1 MIYEFENHNKYFLGA
16 TLKISI
22 IIDFLLIQSPGV
34 LSEIIYLDIKKSS
47 FSEVLKMRMKL
58 IILGFY
64 TQQ

>member
-1 MIYEFENHNKYFLGA
+1 MSLETTTSIFLGA